1 MFDMFAPEFP
11 GCGWGGPSSRPA
23 RETTCV
29 SPRIAYNAAAGV
41 KRASR
46 ARAPSLFRCD
56 GGFLTWAAK
65 PSVSKSPTPPKIPV
79 NFLPESPLPRPSNSL
94 WLKYAIAD
102 LKVPSCDFILRMIGR
117 CEPSLGSKKG
127 FVEASSFLGMDRFR
141 TVDVCLCSAI
151 CGYFNSLLMKMSG
164 GLLVWRGHS
173 CPRTARSA
181 RNVPGVSIR
190 PTQASSASSPRRG
203 AELKRTF
210 LLVVRLC
217 GQECPRHT
225 SSRCKDLVGVAVLSF
240 DGPDRSLIFLER
252 IDVDHPVEDHRQE
265 PSTGCITRFLRVDRS
280 LKSKL
285 RIRA

>member
-1 MFDMFAPEFP
+1 MNRLFETVANLVFANFMAAPFMFDMFAPEFP

-79 NFLPESPLPRPSNSL
+79 NFSPESPLPRPSNSL

-127 FVEASSFLGMDRFR
+127 FVEASSFLGWIVSGQWMC
-141 TVDVCLCSAI
+141 VCVLQSVAI
-151 CGYFNSLLMKMSG
+151 L
-164 GLLVWRGHS
+164 
-173 CPRTARSA
+173 
-181 RNVPGVSIR
+181 IR
-190 PTQASSASSPRRG
+190 Y
-203 AELKRTF
+203 
-210 LLVVRLC
+210 
-217 GQECPRHT
+217 
-225 SSRCKDLVGVAVLSF
+225 
-240 DGPDRSLIFLER
+240 
-252 IDVDHPVEDHRQE
+252 
-265 PSTGCITRFLRVDRS
+265 
-280 LKSKL
+280 
-285 RIRA
+285 